1 MRITTITLSPLITLF
16 VKKYFSWIFY
26 IKASYYGQERFKN
39 WRVKKIF
46 AWRTSWPS
54 SVVDYQLHLYL
65 SMCLLNPNLKLEIMQ
80 HIEAEIMHLIKHELI
95 ECANSVFYI

>member
-39 WRVKKIF
+39 WRVKKNF

-65 SMCLLNPNLKLEIMQ
+65 SVYLANLNLELEI
-80 HIEAEIMHLIKHELI
+80 EVEIMHLIERELI
-95 ECANSVFYI
+95 GPAYSVFFI